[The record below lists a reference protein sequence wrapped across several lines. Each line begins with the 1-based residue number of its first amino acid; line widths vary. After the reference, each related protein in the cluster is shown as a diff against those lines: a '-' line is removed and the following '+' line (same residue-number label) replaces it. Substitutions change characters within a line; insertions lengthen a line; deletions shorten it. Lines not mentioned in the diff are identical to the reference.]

1 MSLETMTRKK
11 GRRFPGER
19 TTMESLPDD
28 MLRRIL
34 SRLCDARD
42 VAACSPVSRRWREAT
57 AFIPSLHFLSNAL
70 QGGGTPADADI
81 LRMVSAAASSL
92 EDLVIH
98 CPFSGR
104 SLASCLAL
112 CGQSLRSLDL
122 RVDLLDGGL
131 DCVSLAKGLESLKLW
146 HPSLISSP
154 NWGLSAY
161 GRLRRLEM
169 VGGMV
174 LSEHLADVMRA
185 CPHLTDLILIRCC
198 SEGAISIELER
209 LERCKLDLYLT
220 VHCSLNLNSPRLQ
233 DLDIQGFFRIQVGH
247 NHRLKRLSIA
257 NNEGEFHNTKI
268 TTFLSI
274 KLKFKLNDFKCS
286 LGNVTMVDV
295 GKLPELEYLSIEGQH
310 WYWSEIRTLLRN
322 AIEVELLV
330 INIEYSGDFLEPETF
345 PAIQLEEF
353 FGNHRKLRKLEIHG
367 AFFAAFQ
374 HGISPEDLEL
384 EFMISSSLE
393 ELIVAVSSPLHLKEK
408 ANTLEYLLKHCVKL
422 RRILIRI
429 SQMVR
434 DEKFDD
440 FFEDIGNIRN
450 LYCTIIHIDLP
461 LSTVPV

>member
-257 NNEGEFHNTKI
+257 NNEG
-268 TTFLSI
+268 
-274 KLKFKLNDFKCS
+274 
-286 LGNVTMVDV
+286 NVTMVDV

-322 AIEVELLV
+322 AIERF
-330 INIEYSGDFLEPETF
+330 NWKNSSATT
-345 PAIQLEEF
+345 
-353 FGNHRKLRKLEIHG
+353 GNY
-367 AFFAAFQ
+367 
-374 HGISPEDLEL
+374 
-384 EFMISSSLE
+384 
-393 ELIVAVSSPLHLKEK
+393 VSW
-408 ANTLEYLLKHCVKL
+408 
-422 RRILIRI
+422 R
-429 SQMVR
+429 
-434 DEKFDD
+434 
-440 FFEDIGNIRN
+440 
-450 LYCTIIHIDLP
+450 
-461 LSTVPV
+461 STVRSSQHFSMVLVQKIWS